1 MDSPIHIT
9 TRPIMRGYI
18 HLTAALITPFALAL
32 LLVVADSPRDYAS
45 SAVFGASLILLYTIS
60 AFYHLVLL
68 RSRYLST
75 LRRMDHAMIFLL
87 IGGTYTPF
95 ALKILDAGWGI
106 AILSIVWGLAGVG
119 ILLKLS
125 VPQAPRW
132 FGVGIY
138 LALGWI
144 GLIPSVQIS
153 KALPMEATIL
163 LVAGGLLYSAGGLM
177 YLFRWPDPFPRVFGF
192 HEVFHSMVVIAS
204 GIFYFIV
211 AVYVLPY

>member
-1 MDSPIHIT
+1 MT

-18 HLTAALITPFALAL
+18 HLTAALIAPFALAL
-32 LLVVADSPRDYAS
+32 LLVVADSPRDFVSA
-45 SAVFGASLILLYTIS
+45 AVFGVSLILLYTVS
-60 AFYHLVLL
+60 AFYHLGLL
-68 RSRYLST
+68 RSRYVRM
-75 LRRMDHAMIFLL
+75 LRRIDHAMIFLL

-95 ALKILDAGWGI
+95 ALKMLDAGWDT
-106 AILSIVWGLAGVG
+106 AILSVVWGLAGAG

-153 KALPMEATIL
+153 KALPMEAIIL

-177 YLFRWPDPFPRVFGF
+177 YLFRWPDLFPRVFGF
-192 HEVFHSMVVIAS
+192 HEVFHSLVVIAS
-204 GIFYFIV
+204 GIFYIV
-211 AVYVLPY
+211 VVVYVLPK

>member
-1 MDSPIHIT
+1 M
-9 TRPIMRGYI
+9 
-18 HLTAALITPFALAL
+18 L
-32 LLVVADSPRDYAS
+32 LQ
-45 SAVFGASLILLYTIS
+45 
-60 AFYHLVLL
+60 
-68 RSRYLST
+68 SRYLDT

-106 AILSIVWGLAGVG
+106 AILSIVWRLAGAG

-125 VPQAPRW
+125 MAQAPRW

-138 LALGWI
+138 MVLGWI
-144 GLIPSVQIS
+144 GFIPSVQTS

-163 LVAGGLLYSAGGLM
+163 LVAGGLIYSAGSLM

-192 HEVFHSMVVIAS
+192 HEVFHSMVVVAS
-204 GIFYFIV
+204 GTFYFVV
-211 AVYVLPY
+211 AAYVLPY